1 MKKIALKYSFLTQDE
16 FNRGLDINLAI
27 KSYPNKMRKYY
38 ICEYTS
44 IIGEKSDIKVQI
56 KK

>member
-1 MKKIALKYSFLTQDE
+1 MKKLELKSIFLTQDE
-16 FNRGLDINLAI
+16 FNRDLDINLVI
-27 KSYPNKMRKYY
+27 KTYPNKMRKYY

-44 IIGEKSDIKVQI
+44 IIGEKSDIKVNI